1 MKVILLSAL
10 ILALFS
16 CNSESK
22 QDKPEPAAEKQAI
35 ASLKNEKEMDQRAAD
50 IDTLLSREGTAVSTL
65 DYGKPDKGES
75 YQAQAYTDAKGI
87 LVKVVEY
94 FNDGN
99 GKDSGMRTFYLNDG
113 KPFCTLEEASAMQ
126 GNSFFNR
133 ISYYTPAG
141 EVSMTKER
149 RGSYEEEVAQMN
161 YRPAALSKLSMDRA
175 MRALNQQGEFA
186 TTFQGFVFQDAI
198 TYLVVGENKPDGY
211 TSAIKCD
218 FRDNLINTL
227 SANEKKYIGK
237 PLKVNFQEYIDQDGL
252 KTQLYLG
259 GSFAE

>member
-10 ILALFS
+10 VLALFS
-16 CNSESK
+16 CKSDPK
-22 QDKPEPAAEKQAI
+22 QDTSEPVAEKQI
-35 ASLKNEKEMDQRAAD
+35 VTSLKDENEMDQRATA
-50 IDTLLSREGTAVSTL
+50 IDTLLGREGTAVSTL

-75 YQAQAYTDAKGI
+75 YQAIGYTDSKGV
-87 LVKVVEY
+87 LLKVVEY

-99 GKDSGMRTFYLNDG
+99 GKDSGTRTFYLNNG
-113 KPFCTLEEASAMQ
+113 KPFCTLEQASAMQ

-133 ISYYTPAG
+133 ISYYNSSG

-149 RGSYEEEVAQMN
+149 RGSYEEEVTQMN
-161 YRPAALSKLSMDRA
+161 YKPAALTKVSMDRA
-175 MRALNQQGEFA
+175 MRALSQKGEFA
-186 TTFQGFVFQDAI
+186 TTFQGFVFQEAI

-227 SANEKKYIGK
+227 AANEKKYIGK
-237 PLKVNFQEYIDQDGL
+237 PLKVNFQEYVDQDGL

-259 GSFAE
+259 GQFAE